1 MKRNNGFTLVEIML
15 VIVILGI
22 LATIIVPMFSD
33 ASLEG
38 QISALKNDLR
48 KIRGQIEL
56 YKFHHDGDLPALN
69 GEMSADFV
77 RRMTAKTDIKGDT
90 GMEFG
95 PYLNSVPNNPLSGK
109 NTVRIDG
116 TPAGANTD
124 GWRFDT
130 GSGAFQ
136 ADNSAEHAAY

>member
-33 ASLEG
+33 ASMEG

-69 GEMSADFV
+69 
-77 RRMTAKTDIKGDT
+77 
-90 GMEFG
+90 
-95 PYLNSVPNNPLSGK
+95 
-109 NTVRIDG
+109 
-116 TPAGANTD
+116 
-124 GWRFDT
+124 
-130 GSGAFQ
+130 
-136 ADNSAEHAAY
+136 DNR